1 VFGRVSQRVHMTVTQ
16 PVRGVYRVFTPEGPR
31 DFAALTPALELAREL
46 AGVQAQARALQA
58 GAASATL
65 SFTQSDNSVS
75 NDIDGDMFFE
85 AIVTAIASGPP
96 LTLEQ

>member
-1 VFGRVSQRVHMTVTQ
+1 
-16 PVRGVYRVFTPEGPR
+16 
-31 DFAALTPALELAREL
+31 
-46 AGVQAQARALQA
+46 LQA

-96 LTLEQ
+96 LTLGQ